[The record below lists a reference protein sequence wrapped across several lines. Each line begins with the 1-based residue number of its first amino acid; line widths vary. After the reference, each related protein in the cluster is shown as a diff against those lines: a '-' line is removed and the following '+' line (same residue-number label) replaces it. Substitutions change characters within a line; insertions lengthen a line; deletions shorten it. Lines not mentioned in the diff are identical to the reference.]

1 MKTLPTCCAGSR
13 WPALLVALIAL
24 AGCGR
29 GEQAAPE
36 AAPSLTV
43 QASLPAT
50 QSIDRAIAVSGSVA
64 AWQEMSLG
72 VELAGIRIDR
82 VLVEVGDTVVRGQP
96 LVRLD
101 ARTLE
106 VQARQ
111 ADAAVTQARANLTLA
126 QAESTR
132 GESLREQR
140 LISASDFDQL
150 KANLLRAEAQLVTA
164 EADREAARLNLSFA
178 TLVAPEPGII
188 SARAVQPGQ
197 VVSAGAEL
205 LRLIRDGRLEWRA
218 ELAEQDLTRVTTG
231 TAIELV
237 GPSGERVAGSVR
249 AISPSLDPQTR
260 TGLVYADLPEPGLLR
275 AGMFAQGRIVL
286 GTSDAMVV
294 PREAIVF
301 RDGLPY
307 VFVVRPREGAG
318 DVNVVKVEQR
328 RVGIGVQQ
336 GDMTEVLEGV
346 AATERV
352 AVRGAGFLSD
362 GDTVR
367 LTEAAATTSVAEAP
381 SGQREGVQ
389 P

>member
-1 MKTLPTCCAGSR
+1 MNKPPTHRAGLR
-13 WPALLVALIAL
+13 WQTSLVVFAVL

-29 GEQAAPE
+29 GEQPAPD
-36 AAPSLTV
+36 ASPSLTV
-43 QASLPAT
+43 QASSPVT
-50 QSIDRAIAVSGSVA
+50 QALDRAIAVSGSVA

-72 VELAGIRIDR
+72 VELSGIRIAQ
-82 VLVEVGDTVVRGQP
+82 VLVEVGDTVARGQP

-101 ARTLE
+101 SRTLE

-111 ADAAVTQARANLTLA
+111 ADAALAQAQANLTLA
-126 QAESTR
+126 RAESTR
-132 GESLREQR
+132 GESLRDQR

-164 EADREAARLNLSFA
+164 EADRDAVRLNLGFA
-178 TLVAPEPGII
+178 TLVAPEPGVI

-205 LRLIRDGRLEWRA
+205 LRLIRDARLEWRA
-218 ELAEQDLTRVTTG
+218 ELAEKDLTRVTPGTVVELTG
-231 TAIELV
+231 PA
-237 GPSGERVAGSVR
+237 GEVVRGRVR
-249 AISPSLDPQTR
+249 AVSPSLDPQTR
-260 TGLVYADLPEPGLLR
+260 TGLVYADLPEPGVLR

-286 GTSDAMVV
+286 GSKDVMVL

-307 VFVVRPREGAG
+307 VFVVKAREGGG
-318 DVNVVKVEQR
+318 DPGLVTVEQR
-328 RVGIGVQQ
+328 RISVGIQQ
-336 GDMTEVLEGV
+336 GDVTEILGGV
-346 AATERV
+346 TATERV

-367 LTEAAATTSVAEAP
+367 VADAAPAGAVAAAPPGAVEE
-381 SGQREGVQ
+381 RE
-389 P
+389 